1 MGRTAQLR
9 RIAASTTLVTIAWG
23 LLLGVAYGQE
33 PLFTSNQNQYYL
45 HGLAQAGVGFLEQ
58 DWLANTRDP
67 TPVFSWIV
75 RLTAQA
81 FDIRLSYLYFL
92 GLFALY
98 FAGLV
103 GVARQVDRK
112 LSSDRAWLF
121 FLAGL
126 FLTHSAALR
135 VLMSRA
141 MGGEWAYLFDGGVAG
156 QRLMGSV
163 LQPSCFGALLLLATH
178 QFLGDRLYLACA
190 LCSVAALIHPTY
202 LLSAAILVLSFSL
215 ALQRET
221 KNLRRP
227 ILAGALALVMVAPI
241 VLYLIRNFMPTA
253 PDAQRILVHFRLPA
267 HAVVAEWF
275 DATVLV
281 KVLMILVA
289 IRLARGTRLCPILA
303 IGFVVSVALTV
314 GQMLTA
320 SDALALLFPWRM
332 STVLVPLSTAVLL
345 AHLSGRVDDRLRNRG
360 EGMSSIASRLALSA
374 ILVSVIAGLA
384 WSVLQGSQQRA
395 APERGAMAFV
405 AEQLAFGEVYFI
417 PPKLQD
423 FRLGTGAPIV
433 ADFKSIPYQRGEVI
447 AWHDRVRLA
456 QWFFQAD
463 AQEINCRLLEVAADK
478 YGATHVLLGPEQR
491 QAGCPGVVP
500 LYDDGLYAV
509 MALDRGTP

>member
-1 MGRTAQLR
+1 MEHTASR
-9 RIAASTTLVTIAWG
+9 GRIAASASLVTIAWG

-45 HGLAQAGVGFLEQ
+45 HGLAQAGLGFLEQ

-81 FDIRLSYLYFL
+81 TDVRLSYLYFL

-98 FAGLV
+98 FASMA
-103 GVARQVDRK
+103 GVARQVARRQR
-112 LSSDRAWLF
+112 SDRASLI

-135 VLMSRA
+135 VLLART

-178 QFLGDRLYLACA
+178 QFLSDRPYLACA
-190 LCSVAALIHPTY
+190 LCALAALIHPTY
-202 LLSAAILVLSFSL
+202 LLSAAILVISFSL
-215 ALQRET
+215 VLQRET
-221 KNLRRP
+221 RNLRQP
-227 ILAGALALVMVAPI
+227 ILAGGLTLVLVAPI
-241 VLYLIRNFMPTA
+241 LLYLVENFMPTA

-281 KVLMILVA
+281 KALMILVA
-289 IRLARGTRLCPILA
+289 IRLARGTRLYPVLV
-303 IGFVVSVALTV
+303 IGFGVSVVLTAI
-314 GQMLTA
+314 QILTA
-320 SDALALLFPWRM
+320 SDALALLFPWRL
-332 STVLVPLSTAVLL
+332 STVLMPLSTAVLL
-345 AHLSGRVDDRLRNRG
+345 AHLSVRVEDWLRSTG
-360 EGMSSIASRLALSA
+360 DGKSSVASRLALSA
-374 ILVSVIAGLA
+374 ILLSVITGLA
-384 WSVLQGSQQRA
+384 WSVLQSAQQRS
-395 APERGAMAFV
+395 APEQGAMAFIAGQV
-405 AEQLAFGEVYFI
+405 RSGEVYFI

-423 FRLGTGAPIV
+423 IRLATGAPIV

-456 QWFFQAD
+456 QWFFQAE
-463 AQEINCRLLEVAADK
+463 AQEINCRLLEVAADE
-478 YGATHVLLGPEQR
+478 YGATHVLLGPDQR
-491 QAGCPGVVP
+491 GAECPGTVP
-500 LYDDGLYAV
+500 LYDDGQFAV